1 MPLTD
6 TAIRN
11 AKPGD
16 KTMKLYDSGGL
27 FLLLNTNGSRWWRL
41 KYRVGGK
48 EKLLSLGIYPDV
60 TLKAARDRR
69 NEARK
74 LLADGIDPGAVR
86 KAAKT
91 ASVERDQNSFEAIT
105 REWFA
110 KFSPNWTPDHA
121 DRIIRRFERDIFPW
135 MGARPIREITAPELL
150 TALRRVENRGVV
162 ETAHRVLQNC
172 SQVFR
177 YAVATGRAQR
187 DPTFDLRGAL
197 PPVRASHFASITE
210 PKAIGELLR
219 AISGYKGSFITQ
231 CALRLAP
238 LVFVRPGELRRAE
251 WVELDLDAAEW
262 RIPASKM
269 KMRVIHVVP
278 LSSQAVSVLR
288 ELRPLTGSGKYVFP
302 GMRTKDR
309 PMSENTVLAALRRM
323 GYGTNDMTG
332 HGFRSMASTILN
344 EQGWNRD
351 AIERQLAHAERD
363 NVRAAYNYAEH
374 LPERRRMMQA
384 WAEYLDT
391 LSAGANIIPLRTAA
405 V

>member
-6 TAIRN
+6 TAIRST
-11 AKPGD
+11 KPDTKPKRLFDG
-16 KTMKLYDSGGL
+16 GGL
-27 FLLLNTNGSRWWRL
+27 YLEVSPAGGKLWRF
-41 KYRVGGK
+41 KYRVGK
-48 EKLLSLGIYPDV
+48 REKRLAFGIYPEV
-60 TLKAARDRR
+60 SLKDARVKRD
-69 NEARK
+69 EARK
-74 LLADGIDPGAVR
+74 LLAAGIDPSAQR
-86 KAAKT
+86 KAAELQS
-91 ASVERDQNSFEAIT
+91 ASGFEAVA
-105 REWFA
+105 REWYA
-110 KFSPNWTPDHA
+110 KFSPNWSQDHA
-121 DRIIRRFERDIFPW
+121 ERVIRRFERDVFPW
-135 MGARPIREITAPELL
+135 MGARPIGEITAPELL
-150 TALRRVENRGVV
+150 AALRRVENRGVV
-162 ETAHRVLQNC
+162 ETAHRVMQNC

-197 PPVRASHFASITE
+197 PPVRVNHFASITE

-219 AISGYKGSFITQ
+219 AVNGYKGSFVTQ

-238 LVFVRPGELRRAE
+238 VVFVRPGELRRAE
-251 WVELDLDAAEW
+251 WAEFDLDAAEW

-278 LSSQAVSVLR
+278 LSSQAVSILR
-288 ELRPLTGSGKYVFP
+288 ELHPLTGAGKYIFP
-302 GMRTKDR
+302 GTRTKDR

-374 LPERRRMMQA
+374 MTERRKMMQA
-384 WAEYLDT
+384 WADYLDSLALGAKVVP
-391 LSAGANIIPLRTAA
+391 LSRSA
-405 V
+405 

>member
-1 MPLTD
+1 M
-6 TAIRN
+6 A
-11 AKPGD
+11 
-16 KTMKLYDSGGL
+16 
-27 FLLLNTNGSRWWRL
+27 
-41 KYRVGGK
+41 
-48 EKLLSLGIYPDV
+48 
-60 TLKAARDRR
+60 
-69 NEARK
+69 
-74 LLADGIDPGAVR
+74 
-86 KAAKT
+86 
-91 ASVERDQNSFEAIT
+91 
-105 REWFA
+105 REWFT
-110 KFSPNWTPDHA
+110 KFSPSWSAEHA
-121 DRIIRRFERDIFPW
+121 DRIIRRFERDVFPW
-135 MGARPIREITAPELL
+135 LGARPIGEITGPELL

-162 ETAHRVLQNC
+162 ETAHRVMQNC

-197 PPVRASHFASITE
+197 PPVRSNHFASITE
-210 PKAIGELLR
+210 PKAICGLLR
-219 AISGYKGSFITQ
+219 AIDGYKGSFITQ

-251 WVELDLDAAEW
+251 WAEFDLDAAEW

-278 LSSQAVSVLR
+278 LSSQAASILR
-288 ELRPLTGSGKYVFP
+288 ELHPLTGSDKYVFP
-302 GMRTKDR
+302 GTRGKDR

-374 LPERRRMMQA
+374 MPERRKMMQQ
-384 WAEYLDT
+384 WADYLDK
-391 LSAGANIIPLRTAA
+391 LRVGADVVPLHKIA
-405 V
+405 

>member
-6 TAIRN
+6 TAIRS
-11 AKPGD
+11 AKPDVKPKRLFDG
-16 KTMKLYDSGGL
+16 GGL
-27 FLLLNTNGSRWWRL
+27 YLEVSPTGSKLWRF
-41 KYRVGGK
+41 KYRIAK
-48 EKLLSLGIYPDV
+48 REKRLAFGVYPEVSLKD
-60 TLKAARDRR
+60 ARVKRD
-69 NEARK
+69 EARK
-74 LLADGIDPGAVR
+74 LLASGVDPSVQR
-86 KAAKT
+86 KAAELQS
-91 ASVERDQNSFEAIT
+91 ASGFEAVA

-110 KFSPNWTPDHA
+110 KFSPGWSEDHA
-121 DRIIRRFERDIFPW
+121 ERIIRRFERDIFPW
-135 MGARPIREITAPELL
+135 MGARPIGEITAPELL

-162 ETAHRVLQNC
+162 ETAHRVMQNC

-177 YAVATGRAQR
+177 YAVATGRAER

-197 PPVRASHFASITE
+197 PPVRANHFASITE

-219 AISGYKGSFITQ
+219 AIGGYKGSFITQ

-251 WVELDLDAAEW
+251 WAEFDLDAAEW

-269 KMRVIHVVP
+269 KMRVIHIVP
-278 LSSQAVSVLR
+278 LSSQAVSILR
-288 ELRPLTGSGKYVFP
+288 ELHPLTSTGKYVFP
-302 GMRTKDR
+302 GTRTKDR

-374 LPERRRMMQA
+374 MPERRKMMQQ
-384 WAEYLDT
+384 WADYLDK
-391 LSAGANIIPLRTAA
+391 LRAGAEVIPLHKTA
-405 V
+405 

>member
-11 AKPGD
+11 AKPGP
-16 KTMKLYDSGGL
+16 KTKRLFDGGGL
-27 FLLLNTNGSRWWRL
+27 YLEISSTGSKLWRL
-41 KYRVGGK
+41 KYRIAK
-48 EKLLSLGIYPDV
+48 REKRLAFGIYPEV
-60 TLKAARDRR
+60 SLKDARMKRDD
-69 NEARK
+69 ARK
-74 LLADGIDPGAVR
+74 LLATGVDPNAQR
-86 KAAKT
+86 KAIEFHN
-91 ASVERDQNSFEAIT
+91 ASTLEAVA

-110 KFSPNWTPDHA
+110 KFSPSWSADHA
-121 DRIIRRFERDIFPW
+121 ERVIRRFERDIFPW
-135 MGARPIREITAPELL
+135 MGARPIGEITAPELL
-150 TALRRVENRGVV
+150 TALRRVENRGVI

-177 YAVATGRAQR
+177 YAVATGRSQR
-187 DPTFDLRGAL
+187 DPTSDLRGAL
-197 PPVRASHFASITE
+197 PPARGKHFASITE

-219 AISGYKGSFITQ
+219 AIGGYKGSFITQ

-251 WVELDLDAAEW
+251 WAELDLDAAEG

-278 LSSQAVSVLR
+278 LSSQAVSILR
-288 ELRPLTGSGKYVFP
+288 ELHPLTGNGKYVFP
-302 GMRTKDR
+302 GTRTKDR

-332 HGFRSMASTILN
+332 HGFRSMACTILN
-344 EQGWNRD
+344 EQGWDRD
-351 AIERQLAHAERD
+351 VIERQLAHAERD

-374 LPERRRMMQA
+374 LQERRRMMQA

-391 LSAGANIIPLRTAA
+391 LSAGANVIPLRTAA
-405 V
+405 R

>member
-6 TAIRN
+6 TAIRTT
-11 AKPGD
+11 KPDTKPKRLFDG
-16 KTMKLYDSGGL
+16 GGL
-27 FLLLNTNGSRWWRL
+27 YLEVSPAGGKLWRF
-41 KYRVGGK
+41 KYRVAK
-48 EKLLSLGIYPDV
+48 REKRLAFGIYPEV
-60 TLKAARDRR
+60 SLKDARVKRD
-69 NEARK
+69 EARK
-74 LLADGIDPGAVR
+74 LLAAGVDPSAQR
-86 KAAKT
+86 KAAELQS
-91 ASVERDQNSFEAIT
+91 ASGFEAVA

-110 KFSPNWTPDHA
+110 KFSPGWSEDHA
-121 DRIIRRFERDIFPW
+121 DRILRRFERDIFPW
-135 MGARPIREITAPELL
+135 MGARPIGEITAPELL

-162 ETAHRVLQNC
+162 ETAHRAMQNC

-177 YAVATGRAQR
+177 YAVATGRAER

-197 PPVRASHFASITE
+197 PPVRANHFASITE

-219 AISGYKGSFITQ
+219 SINGYKGSFITQ

-251 WVELDLDAAEW
+251 WTEFDLDAAEW

-278 LSSQAVSVLR
+278 LSGQAVSILR
-288 ELRPLTGSGKYVFP
+288 ELHPLTGTDKYVFP
-302 GMRTKDR
+302 GTRTKDR

-374 LPERRRMMQA
+374 MPERRKMMQQ
-384 WAEYLDT
+384 WADYLDK
-391 LSAGANIIPLRTAA
+391 LKAGAEVIPLHKTA
-405 V
+405 